1 MTHSHQDSH
10 DILSSSLTTLSTEI
24 KDIKTLIDSIQLPP
38 NLPTL
43 SPSSD
48 SLQLSKSYSTHPEK
62 QDYHAHHLALL
73 LTSLA
78 QHYDQTSSALKE
90 HESPLGKIANIDP
103 ETLEILQHDASEV
116 AEVLDEMEDHV
127 REIEHSSD
135 ILQTHSQLVHDTYTS
150 ITNIFTQLEEYG
162 KSRLPI
168 HLSSVR
174 DFDSRA
180 VMSRGHIQTLKQEM
194 SNLVEYYTNFS
205 NAYNALLL
213 EVRRR
218 GDAQE
223 RAMILVNDVQ
233 SKLSSL
239 YEQEVRAR
247 QGFMDLHAAFLP
259 EDLWRGIYDPP
270 ARSIVHTED
279 GGSLPIL
286 RSSAKRLSSAGME
299 RRRSAQSA
307 AMGGSGESA
316 GRRSTDSGG
325 RRSADFNG
333 RR

>member
-1 MTHSHQDSH
+1 M
-10 DILSSSLTTLSTEI
+10 
-24 KDIKTLIDSIQLPP
+24 KTLTDSIQLPP
-38 NLPTL
+38 GLPTL
-43 SPSSD
+43 SPSSG

-90 HESPLGKIANIDP
+90 HESPLGHVPNMDP
-103 ETLEILQHDASEV
+103 ETLEILQRDASEV
-116 AEVLDEMEDHV
+116 GEVLEEMEDHV

-135 ILQTHSQLVHDTYTS
+135 ILQTHSQHVHDTYTA
-150 ITNIFTQLEEYG
+150 ITNIFVQLEEYG
-162 KSRLPI
+162 KSRLPV
-168 HLSSVR
+168 HLASVK

-180 VMSRGHIQTLKQEM
+180 ATHREHIQALKQEM
-194 SNLVEYYTNFS
+194 FNLVEYYTNFS
-205 NAYNALLL
+205 TAYTALLL

-223 RAMILVNDVQ
+223 HASILVNDVQ
-233 SKLSSL
+233 AKLASL
-239 YEQEVRAR
+239 YEQEVRSR

-270 ARSIVHTED
+270 ARSLVHTEE

-286 RSSAKRLSSAGME
+286 RNAAKRLSSVGME
-299 RRRSAQSA
+299 RRRSAQSTK
-307 AMGGSGESA
+307 MGGSGEST
-316 GRRSTDSGG
+316 GRRSVDSGG